1 MLSDPLTMVVFFFAE
16 YTGHCLL
23 SSTCSC
29 WGYFYLTSVMVHDA
43 FRQGESVF
51 GFDLDR
57 VGKAV
62 LN

>member
-1 MLSDPLTMVVFFFAE
+1 MYWALFAQQ
-16 YTGHCLL
+16 YLFLL
-23 SSTCSC
+23 
-29 WGYFYLTSVMVHDA
+29 GLFLLTSVMVHDA